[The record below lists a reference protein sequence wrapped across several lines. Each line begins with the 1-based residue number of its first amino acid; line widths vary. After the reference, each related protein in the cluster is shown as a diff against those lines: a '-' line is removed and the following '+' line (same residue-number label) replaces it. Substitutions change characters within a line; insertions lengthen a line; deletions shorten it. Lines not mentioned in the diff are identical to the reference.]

1 MLFEPAAF
9 LEPISLQR
17 IPKRTRHDVALMCG
31 EVLDKQVHLDPGGG
45 LPAESERQANQQV
58 GDAVAEVAADQG
70 IGFDRARAGFDSS
83 ELTSRLR
90 IGKRTFQDLDDVA
103 VPRANEPVECMFDI
117 FQRAEF
123 TGPACAG

>member
-31 EVLDKQVHLDPGGG
+31 EVLDKQIHLDPGGG

-58 GDAVAEVAADQG
+58 GDAVAEVAADLG
-70 IGFDRARAGFDSS
+70 VGLDRAPGKVEAA
-83 ELTSRLR
+83 E
-90 IGKRTFQDLDDVA
+90 IG
-103 VPRANEPVECMFDI
+103 
-117 FQRAEF
+117 QRAVSRGQVPHHVTEI
-123 TGPACAG
+123 AGIVQTRGADRDGMRPIG